1 LSDKINTQELRSG
14 GDIVITKNI
23 TVISQK
29 NSPKKYKERIQWMP
43 YILIT
48 PAIVL
53 ILGFLFYPVANVF
66 YYSLQKYNPAKAYEN
81 GYVGFENFSAIF
93 TDDSLFRSSLVVT
106 LKWVTSEVVLQL
118 IFGLII
124 ALMLN
129 QAFKFRGVFRAA
141 AIIPWAISGVVT
153 STVWGLM
160 FNEQMGIINDL
171 LMKLGLID
179 RRIAWLAELN
189 TVFPSIVTAELW
201 RGIPFFT
208 IAILAALQ
216 TIPGDLYE
224 SSVVDGAGRWK
235 SFVHITMPFLKN
247 TIIFTTLLRAVWEF
261 NNVDLIF
268 VMTNGTGG
276 PVDMTTTLPMYI
288 VKQAIFAQ
296 DFGYGSALTV
306 VGFFILLLFAVLYL
320 KLSRFGKE
328 L

>member
-1 LSDKINTQELRSG
+1 MSKFDSSAIRQLGAFQKMKSRINWT
-14 GDIVITKNI
+14 
-23 TVISQK
+23 
-29 NSPKKYKERIQWMP
+29 P
-43 YILIT
+43 YILIA
-48 PAIVL
+48 PAILL
-53 ILGFLFYPVANVF
+53 ITGFLFYPVANVF
-66 YYSLQKYNPAKAYEN
+66 YYSLQKFNPAKAYEN
-81 GYVGFENFSAIF
+81 GYIGLGNFKTIF
-93 TDDSLFRSSLVVT
+93 TNDDLFLTSLMVT
-106 LKWVTSEVVLQL
+106 FKWVTSEVVLQL
-118 IFGLII
+118 IFGLGI

-129 QAFKFRGVFRAA
+129 QAFRFRGVFRAA

-153 STVWGLM
+153 STVWGLL

-171 LMKLGLID
+171 LMKVGMID
-179 RRIAWLAELN
+179 RKIAWLAELN

-216 TIPGDLYE
+216 TIPNDLYE
-224 SSVVDGAGRWK
+224 SAVVDGAGRWK
-235 SFVHITMPFLKN
+235 SFVHITLPFLKN
-247 TIIFTTLLRAVWEF
+247 TIVFTTLLRAVWEF

-288 VKQAIFAQ
+288 VKQAIYAQ

-306 VGFFILLLFAVLYL
+306 VGFFILLLFAISYL

>member
-1 LSDKINTQELRSG
+1 MSTSNS
-14 GDIVITKNI
+14 
-23 TVISQK
+23 TVISQG
-29 NSPKKYKERIQWMP
+29 NAAKYKERIHWTP
-43 YILIT
+43 YILIA
-48 PAIVL
+48 PALLL
-53 ILGFLFYPVANVF
+53 IIGFLFYPVANVF
-66 YYSLQKYNPAKAYEN
+66 YFSFQKFNPAKAYEN
-81 GYVGFENFSAIF
+81 GYVGFGNFKTIF
-93 TDDSLFRSSLVVT
+93 TDDQLFLSSLTVT
-106 LKWVTSEVVLQL
+106 FKWVTSEVLLQL

-129 QAFKFRGVFRAA
+129 QAFRFRGAFRAA

-153 STVWGLM
+153 STVWGLL

-171 LMKLGLID
+171 LMKIGLID
-179 RRIAWLAELN
+179 HRIAWLAELN

-224 SSVVDGAGRWK
+224 SAVVDGAGRWK
-235 SFVHITMPFLKN
+235 SFVHITMPYLKN
-247 TIIFTTLLRAVWEF
+247 TIVFTTLLRAVWEF

-306 VGFFILLLFAVLYL
+306 VGFFILLIFAILYL
-320 KLSRFGKE
+320 KLSRYGKE